1 METRKFVA
9 EIMWLVLI
17 AFANWDFV
25 EYKDIFGTK
34 PINNKNSLKRFHSP
48 IQIRP
53 PPMTYKSFPSSYEME
68 ILTLISKRP

>member
-53 PPMTYKSFPSSYEME
+53 PPMT
-68 ILTLISKRP
+68 

>member
-25 EYKDIFGTK
+25 ECKDIFGTK

-53 PPMTYKSFPSSYEME
+53 PPMT
-68 ILTLISKRP
+68 